1 MPGEVTREGGCP
13 DQKPRTRIGGCAGVP
28 VKAGARREQGEPP
41 TPPDGEGGVAEL
53 DELIRLAARPRP
65 APPKPKAA
73 RFPVSVIGVLFVLV
87 FGYGLI
93 RFAAAYGVGY
103 ERSRLA
109 ARAEMNGRRLDTEMI
124 KRLTG
129 TATDTDTPAFRS
141 VVEQLARVRA
151 ENADCRFVYLMGWK
165 DGAVIFLAD
174 GTDPLSPDYSAPGEA
189 YDEASADLIRSF
201 AVGDPFVEGPTVDRW
216 GTWVSGLY
224 PIRDPSTRRVLG
236 VFGMDVNAARWRIT
250 QWIARILAALG
261 TVLLAGVM
269 VLFARRVRG

>member
-1 MPGEVTREGGCP
+1 MGGACLDEAP
-13 DQKPRTRIGGCAGVP
+13 CDRDHARAGVALR
-28 VKAGARREQGEPP
+28 AGAAREPVEPSRP
-41 TPPDGEGGVAEL
+41 SDGGVGSAEM

-65 APPKPKAA
+65 APPKPKPA
-73 RFPVSVIGVLFVLV
+73 RFPASVIGVLFVLV

-109 ARAEMNGRRLDTEMI
+109 ARAEMNGRRLDTELI

-129 TATDTDTPAFRS
+129 TAADTDTPAFRS

-174 GTDPLSPDYSAPGEA
+174 GTDPLSSDYSAPGEE
-189 YDEASADLIRSF
+189 YDEASAELIRSF

-269 VLFARRVRG
+269 ILFARRFRG